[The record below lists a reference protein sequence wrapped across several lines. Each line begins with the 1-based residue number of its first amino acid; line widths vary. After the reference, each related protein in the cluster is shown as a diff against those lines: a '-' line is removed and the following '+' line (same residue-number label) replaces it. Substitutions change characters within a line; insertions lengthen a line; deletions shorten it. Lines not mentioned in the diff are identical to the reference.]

1 MEKGDRVNTRTIKSK
16 RRFYGNQHSRKETE
30 QQQQQ
35 PNQQSQQEE
44 QVDSE
49 HSSVHTPIRK
59 TISSS
64 KIKDVPTDTPK
75 QIDPNITGYRF
86 VDVEILTDM
95 RMVCCPDCK
104 ESGLLLHEN
113 FKKRRDLLLSCLSN
127 VCSVDLKKNFV
138 HQNLLLI
145 RAMTST
151 DALFTL

>member
-1 MEKGDRVNTRTIKSK
+1 MGKGDRVKSRTIKSK

-30 QQQQQ
+30 QQQQQQ

-59 TISSS
+59 TVSSS

-75 QIDPNITGYRF
+75 QIDPNITRYRF
-86 VDVEILTDM
+86 VNVEILTDIM

-104 ESGLLLHEN
+104 ESGLLHHEN
-113 FKKRRDLLLSCLSN
+113 FKK
-127 VCSVDLKKNFV
+127 KKGFAS
-138 HQNLLLI
+138 LLLI
-145 RAMTST
+145 KC
-151 DALFTL
+151 LQCGFKK